1 MWKTRDFTRSVCRL
15 RVGSVKQK
23 ISVSGAKMYLTSIKL
38 VKRNILSAALVS
50 IVSFAA
56 PVSAQVASSDN
67 LVVQPTEQAQFVTA
81 LQAALSNGG
90 HDLDKIAK
98 FYAERSHRP
107 LWADGN
113 PKTML
118 ALITAIERTPDH
130 GMVASRYNLAALEA
144 LWMAADSP
152 EGLAA
157 LEVAAAQSFVQF
169 AKELTSGVLDPKT
182 IHEEMNATRKLPKTA
197 TVLENV
203 AAATDMAAHYK
214 SLQPSSPEYAQM
226 LALKVELEALISSG
240 GWGPIV
246 PTGPTLRP
254 GQSNERVAALRIRL
268 NERGYDL
275 ADVTSRA
282 FTDDLDAAV
291 KAFQIDFG
299 LNSDGLVGSQTL
311 ASINAQPDVRLKQV
325 VVNLER
331 MRWMNYKLGER
342 HIYVNIPDYR
352 ASVMDD
358 GEVTLSFRVVVG
370 TDEHQTAEFSDSMT
384 HIIANPTWH
393 VPYSIASEE
402 YLPELLRDP
411 TVLQRNNIKMLISGS
426 GQEVDSTL
434 IDYSHFTEENFPFD
448 LKQLP
453 SPNNALGLVKFMFPN
468 KYNIYLH
475 DTPSKS
481 LFSKDGRAFSHG
493 CVRVQKPMEFAY
505 TLLSKQEVNSK
516 AVFNGALDTGE
527 ETQIDLVSPVPV
539 HIVYRTAWVDNSGEP
554 QYRHDIYG
562 RDVLV
567 FDALVNAGVTLPV
580 LER

>member
-1 MWKTRDFTRSVCRL
+1 
-15 RVGSVKQK
+15 
-23 ISVSGAKMYLTSIKL
+23 MYLTSNKFT
-38 VKRNILSAALVS
+38 KRNILSAVLVS
-50 IVSFAA
+50 IVSISA
-56 PVSAQVASSDN
+56 PVFAQEASSDSA
-67 LVVQPTEQAQFVTA
+67 VVQPTEQARFVAA
-81 LQAALSNGG
+81 LQTAFSDGG
-90 HDLDKIAK
+90 QELDKIAT
-98 FYAERSHRP
+98 FYEERSHRP

-118 ALITAIERTPDH
+118 ALITAIEQAPDH
-130 GMVASRYNLAALEA
+130 GMVASRYNLAELEA
-144 LWMAADSP
+144 LWMTANTP

-169 AKELTSGVLDPKT
+169 AKELTSGILDPKE
-182 IHEEMNATRKLPKTA
+182 IHEEMNATRRVPKTA

-203 AAATDMAAHYK
+203 AAATDMAAFYK
-214 SLQPSSPEYAQM
+214 SLQPASPEYAQM
-226 LALKVELEALISSG
+226 LALKVELESLISAD
-240 GWGPIV
+240 GWGPVV

-254 GQSNERVAALRIRL
+254 GQSNDRVAALRVRL

-275 ADVTSRA
+275 TDVTSKT
-282 FTDDLDAAV
+282 FTRDLVAAV

-299 LNSDGLVGSQTL
+299 LNSDGLVGKQTL

-331 MRWMNYKLGER
+331 MRWMNYKLGDR

-352 ASVMDD
+352 ASVMDS
-358 GEVTLSFRVVVG
+358 GKSTLSFRVVVG

-384 HIIANPTWH
+384 HMIANPTWH

-402 YLPELLRDP
+402 YLPQLQTDP
-411 TVLQRNNIKMLISGS
+411 LVLQRNNIKMLISGS
-426 GQEVDSTL
+426 GQEVDSTR
-434 IDYSHFTEENFPFD
+434 IDYSNFTEENFPFD

-453 SPNNALGLVKFMFPN
+453 SSSNALGLVKFMFPN

-505 TLLSKQEVNSK
+505 TLLSRQETDPK
-516 AVFNGALDTGE
+516 AVFNDALMSGE

-539 HIVYRTAWVDNSGEP
+539 HIVYRTAWVDNSGEA

-562 RDVLV
+562 RDILV

>member
-1 MWKTRDFTRSVCRL
+1 MY
-15 RVGSVKQK
+15 
-23 ISVSGAKMYLTSIKL
+23 ISSNKFI
-38 VKRNILSAALVS
+38 KRNLLSVALISLVS
-50 IVSFAA
+50 ISA
-56 PVSAQVASSDN
+56 PAFAQVASTDS

-81 LQAALSNGG
+81 LQLALSNGG
-90 HDLDKIAK
+90 HDLDKIAA
-98 FYAERSHRP
+98 FYVDRSHQP

-118 ALITAIERTPDH
+118 ALITAIERAPDH
-130 GMVASRYNLAALEA
+130 GMVASRYNIAELEA
-144 LWMAADSP
+144 LWMAADTP
-152 EGLAA
+152 KGLAA
-157 LEVAAAQSFVQF
+157 LEVAAAQSYVRF
-169 AKELTSGVLDPKT
+169 AKELTSGVLNPKE
-182 IHEEMNATRKLPKTA
+182 IHEEMNATRKVPKTA
-197 TVLENV
+197 TVLENL
-203 AAATDMAAHYK
+203 AAATDMAAFYK
-214 SLQPSSPEYAQM
+214 SLQPSSPEYVQM
-226 LALKVELEALISSG
+226 LALKVELEALISSE
-240 GWGPIV
+240 GWGPVV

-254 GQSNERVAALRIRL
+254 GQSNERVAALRVRL
-268 NERGYDL
+268 SQRGYELD
-275 ADVTSRA
+275 DVTSPA
-282 FTDDLDAAV
+282 FSDDLFAAI

-299 LNSDGLVGSQTL
+299 LNSDGLVGRQTL

-331 MRWMNYKLGER
+331 MRWMNYELGGR

-352 ASVMDD
+352 ASVMDSD
-358 GEVTLSFRVVVG
+358 EATLSFRVVVG

-384 HIIANPTWH
+384 HLIVNPTWH

-402 YLPELLRDP
+402 YLPQLQTDP
-411 TVLQRNNIKMLISGS
+411 LVLQRNNIQMLISGS
-426 GQEVDSTL
+426 GQEVDSTR
-434 IDYSHFTEENFPFD
+434 IDYSNFTEDNFPFD
-448 LKQLP
+448 LKQRP
-453 SPNNALGLVKFMFPN
+453 SSSNALGLVKFMFPN

-505 TLLSKQEVNSK
+505 TLLSLQETDPQT
-516 AVFNGALDTGE
+516 VFNRALDTGE
-527 ETQIDLVSPVPV
+527 ETQMDLVSPVPV
-539 HIVYRTAWVDNSGEP
+539 HIVYRTAWVDNSGEA